1 MLRRISIA
9 LAGLLAVGFIA
20 ASPAAAHAGDVEG
33 CWLSGVHA
41 SAGSVHVSDFEATCW
56 HVG

>member
-9 LAGLLAVGFIA
+9 LAGLMAVGFFA
-20 ASPAAAHAGDVEG
+20 ATPAAAHGGDVHG
-33 CWLSGVHA
+33 CWLDETHVQ
-41 SAGSVHVSDFEATCW
+41 AGSVVVHDFEATCW